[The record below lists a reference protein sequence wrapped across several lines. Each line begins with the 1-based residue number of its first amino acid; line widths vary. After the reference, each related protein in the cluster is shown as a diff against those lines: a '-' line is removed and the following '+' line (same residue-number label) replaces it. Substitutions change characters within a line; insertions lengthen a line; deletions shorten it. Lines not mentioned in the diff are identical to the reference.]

1 MDQKG
6 RNRKNLAK
14 WIIGVAA
21 VCILIYLAVRN
32 VGVLAQA
39 VSWGMN
45 VISPLVL
52 GFALAMII
60 NVPMAFFERRL
71 FRPRRAGAVMEKLA
85 RPLSIIL
92 SVVLVVG
99 ILTGVIWLVVP
110 ELIDAVAVIING
122 AVDLLSRVEDMDLS
136 QLEDNPVTRLLVT
149 INWDDLGAQL
159 QNWLT
164 TQGTGLVNTAV
175 GAIGSIVG
183 GVVDFVISFI
193 FAMYILFHKEKLKRQ
208 CKRLVRVW
216 LPEGFG
222 EWFVHACRVANKNFR
237 NFVSGQTLEALI
249 LGCLCMLGMWIL
261 RIPYAPM
268 VGALVGVTALVPV
281 VGGFAGAFV
290 GAFMILTVSPMK
302 ALIFLV
308 FLVILQQ
315 VEGNLIYP
323 KVMGSKVNLPAMWV
337 LAGVTIGGA
346 LAGAIG
352 MLLSVPATATLY
364 VLFREATQQRE
375 TVLAARKGEKQDQ
388 SEVQDGQAE

>member
-1 MDQKG
+1 MDHNG
-6 RNRKNLAK
+6 GNRKNLAK

-21 VCILIYLAVRN
+21 ACILIYLAVRN
-32 VGVLAQA
+32 VGALAGA
-39 VSWGMN
+39 VSWA
-45 VISPLVL
+45 VSLVSPLVV
-52 GFALAMII
+52 GFALALIF
-60 NVPMAFFERRL
+60 NVPMAFFERKL
-71 FRPRRAGAVMEKLA
+71 FSPRRGKVMKKLG

-92 SVVLVVG
+92 SVVLVAG

-110 ELIDAVAVIING
+110 ELIDAISVIING
-122 AVDLLSRVEDMDLS
+122 AVELLGRLEDLDLS
-136 QLEDNPVTRLLVT
+136 VLEENPVAQLLITV
-149 INWDDLGAQL
+149 NWDDIGSQL
-159 QNWLT
+159 SSWLT
-164 TQGTGLVNTAV
+164 AQGTDLVNKAV
-175 GAIGSIVG
+175 GAIGSVVG
-183 GVVDFVISFI
+183 GIVDGVIALI
-193 FAMYILFHKEKLKRQ
+193 FAVYILFNKEKLKRQ
-208 CKRLVRVW
+208 CKRIVRVW
-216 LPEGFG
+216 LPAGFG
-222 EWFVHACRVANKNFR
+222 EWLIHACRVANGNFR

-302 ALIFLV
+302 ALVFLV

-352 MLLSVPATATLY
+352 MLLSVPLTATLY
-364 VLFREATQQRE
+364 VLFREATVRRE
-375 TVLAARKGEKQDQ
+375 EKLAALQTGGET
-388 SEVQDGQAE
+388 AEEADV